1 MGRNKSLTKLYLI
14 SPADIEVNEFSKTLE
29 KVLETGLVSCF
40 QLRLKDIKDDTLIFI
55 AKILLLIC
63 KKYNVPFILND
74 RLDLAKKVNAD
85 GVHLGE
91 NDGSISEARE
101 MLGANA
107 VIGASCYNS
116 KHLAMEAAE
125 KGADYVAFGAF
136 YETKTKKPKSK
147 AEIST
152 IKDWIYISNIPCVA
166 IGGITQLNCTELV
179 EVGVDFIA
187 VIGCIWNHI
196 NTPEIA
202 IKEFNNILN

>member
-14 SPADIEVNEFSKTLE
+14 SPVDIEVNEFSKTLE

-40 QLRLKDIKDDTLIFI
+40 QLRLKDIKDDTLISI

-74 RLDLAKKVNAD
+74 RLDLAKKINAD